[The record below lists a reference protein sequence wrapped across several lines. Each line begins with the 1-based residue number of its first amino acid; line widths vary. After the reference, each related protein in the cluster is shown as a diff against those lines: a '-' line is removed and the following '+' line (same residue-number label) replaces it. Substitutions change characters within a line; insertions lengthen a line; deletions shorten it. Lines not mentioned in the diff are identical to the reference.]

1 MRGEGKEKCNCPTPH
16 PLLPQHCTSQTSKY
30 QEGGIKNPIHL
41 LGLYST
47 DNVMVGSLSVRDGG
61 PLPPQFEEFVCNSG
75 GHGFIIVSFG
85 SNVASILP
93 RKVIDMLATAFGKLK
108 QKVVWRL
115 KGISVIKSSN
125 QSAASFPE
133 SVFFPP
139 GKTVNHSVFGPN
151 SVFVCLFVF
160 PSFSRSVGCRL

>member
-1 MRGEGKEKCNCPTPH
+1 
-16 PLLPQHCTSQTSKY
+16 
-30 QEGGIKNPIHL
+30 
-41 LGLYST
+41 
-47 DNVMVGSLSVRDGG
+47 MVGPLSVRDG
-61 PLPPQFEEFVCNSG
+61 PLPPHLEEFVRNSG
-75 GHGFIIVSFG
+75 DHGFIIVSFG

-93 RKVIDMLATAFGKLK
+93 RKVVDMLATAFGKLK

-139 GKTVNHSVFGPN
+139 GKTGDVAALVR
-151 SVFVCLFVF
+151 
-160 PSFSRSVGCRL
+160 SRMNGLQPFESTIKQTTETMPP